1 MGKTVSMKISNEERE
16 ARRKKRKNMMAEA
29 LKNTQQMQD
38 DIKDLEIS
46 EELKQILSISGIE
59 NDDVIQGI
67 KSTLA
72 HDLEPV
78 ITKRIKAEIAFMLKT

>member
-16 ARRKKRKNMMAEA
+16 ARRKKRQSMMAEA

-46 EELKQILSISGIE
+46 E
-59 NDDVIQGI
+59 D
-67 KSTLA
+67 A
-72 HDLEPV
+72 
-78 ITKRIKAEIAFMLKT
+78 IAVQS